1 MVMSVLLVVQISM
14 RGEWRSATVGS
25 GEQSVI
31 TYGAQLMQG
40 WLADSLATQELVG
53 FIQNTLP
60 CGVGGR
66 PGITH
71 PSQ

>member
-1 MVMSVLLVVQISM
+1 M
-14 RGEWRSATVGS
+14 GS
-25 GEQSVI
+25 GEQSVMCFG
-31 TYGAQLMQG
+31 TQLMQG

-60 CGVGGR
+60 YGVGGR